1 MDASLGPTS
10 GHKWIH
16 SMYTIK
22 RFVDF
27 FLEISVGHIQKCRN
41 LRSHDFQPYRIIII
55 IIILNELGLNRPY
68 HRTPLKLHQPNALHL
83 LITHI
88 YCIFDWCNLR
98 VVG

>member
-27 FLEISVGHIQKCRN
+27 FGNKCGRHSKNVETYGVTTLNITESSSQSLSVT
-41 LRSHDFQPYRIIII
+41 S
-55 IIILNELGLNRPY
+55 
-68 HRTPLKLHQPNALHL
+68 
-83 LITHI
+83 
-88 YCIFDWCNLR
+88 
-98 VVG
+98 